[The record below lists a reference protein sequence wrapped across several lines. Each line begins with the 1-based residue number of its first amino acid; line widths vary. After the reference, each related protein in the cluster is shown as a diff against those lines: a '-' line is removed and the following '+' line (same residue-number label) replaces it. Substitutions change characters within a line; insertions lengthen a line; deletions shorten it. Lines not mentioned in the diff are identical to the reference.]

1 MDGADVTK
9 SITIL
14 GATGSIGASTL
25 DVIDRHPDRYS
36 VHALTA
42 NRNTGA
48 LLELCRRYQ
57 PEIAVVADESLAA
70 GFGRQVR
77 EAGLTT
83 RVLCGQS
90 GLCEAAADGGTDV
103 VMAAIVGAAGLTPT
117 LAGVNAGKQIL
128 LANKEA
134 LVMSG
139 SLFMSAAREAGVSL
153 LPIDSEHNAIFQ
165 CLANGAE
172 SHAGGVRRL
181 MLTAS
186 GGPLLRLPMEDMVK
200 VTPDEAV
207 AHPNWDMG
215 RKISVDSASMM
226 NKGLELIEASLLFD
240 MPPSQIDV
248 VIHPQSIVH
257 SMVEYV
263 DGSVVAQLGNPDM
276 RTPIAHA
283 LGWPDR
289 VDSGVSSL
297 DLIAAAD
304 LSFEPADMARFP
316 CLRLCREVADEAQV
330 HKIALNAANE
340 IAVEAFLSELIPF
353 TAIPTIIASV
363 LEQTSSIQV
372 LTIEDVLSADAEA
385 RARAREQL
393 PS

>member
-186 GGPLLRLPMEDMVK
+186 GGQLLRLPMEDMVK

>member
-83 RVLCGQS
+83 RVLCGEA

>member
-186 GGPLLRLPMEDMVK
+186 GGPLLRLPMGDMVK